1 MRVERIKYPMGA
13 YPLGTLTAEG
23 ALIYDEN
30 VSGPRPVVLLAPN
43 WMGMTDKAI
52 QRGELIAA
60 NHYVVFVADM
70 YGAGTRPADFGE
82 AAALANPLRA
92 DAVKQRCRIRAA
104 FETMLEEAN
113 KRALSDGRRA
123 AVGFCFG
130 GGNVLELARD
140 GAELAAVVSIHGD
153 LKTALPA
160 VPGAIEAALL
170 VAHGAPDPV
179 VPKADRD
186 AFEAEMN
193 AAGARWQMV
202 VFSGVLHAYTD
213 QGADVPGVA
222 AWHEPATRQTYA
234 LTHQFLADAFAARL

>member
-1 MRVERIKYPMGA
+1 MRVERIKSPMGA
-13 YPLGTLTAEG
+13 LTAEG

-30 VSGPRPVVLLAPN
+30 VSGRRPAVLLAPN

-52 QRGELIAA
+52 QRGELVAA
-60 NHYVVFVADM
+60 SRYVVFVADM
-70 YGAGTRPADFGE
+70 YGVGTRPADFGQ

-92 DAVKQRCRIRAA
+92 DALEQRRRIKAA
-104 FETMLEEAN
+104 FATLLEQAN
-113 KRALSDGRRA
+113 KRGLVDERRA

-140 GAELAAVVSIHGD
+140 GADLAAAVSIHGD

-160 VPGAIEAALL
+160 GPGAIRAALL

-179 VPKADRD
+179 APKPDRD

-193 AAGARWQMV
+193 AAGAKWQMV
-202 VFSGVLHAYTD
+202 LFSGVLHAYTD
-213 QGADVPGVA
+213 QGVDIPGVA
-222 AWHEPATRQTYA
+222 AWDEGATRQTYA

>member
-1 MRVERIKYPMGA
+1 MRAERIKYPMGA
-13 YPLGTLTAEG
+13 LTAEG

-30 VSGPRPVVLLAPN
+30 VSGKRPAVLVAPN

-52 QRGELIAA
+52 QRGELLAV
-60 NHYVVFVADM
+60 NRYVVFVADM

-92 DAVKQRCRIRAA
+92 DAIEQRRRARAA
-104 FETMLEEAN
+104 FEAMIAQAKARNLI
-113 KRALSDGRRA
+113 DDRRA

-140 GAELAAVVSIHGD
+140 GADLAAAVSIHGD

-160 VPGAIEAALL
+160 GKGTIKAALM

-179 VPKADRD
+179 APKADRD
-186 AFEAEMN
+186 AFEAEMD
-193 AAGARWQMV
+193 AAGAKWQMV
-202 VFSGVLHAYTD
+202 VFSGILHAHTD
-213 QGADVPGVA
+213 QDADVPGVA
-222 AWHEPATRQTYA
+222 AWDEPATRQTYA

>member
-1 MRVERIKYPMGA
+1 MRAERIKYPMGA
-13 YPLGTLTAEG
+13 VTAEG

-30 VSGPRPVVLLAPN
+30 VSGKRPAVLVAPN

-52 QRGELIAA
+52 QRGELVAG
-60 NHYVVFVADM
+60 NRYVVFVADM

-92 DAVKQRCRIRAA
+92 DAVEQRRRVKAA
-104 FETMLEEAN
+104 FATMIAQAKMRNLI
-113 KRALSDGRRA
+113 DDRRA

-140 GAELAAVVSIHGD
+140 GADLAAAVSIHGD

-160 VPGAIEAALL
+160 EKGRVKAALL
-170 VAHGAPDPV
+170 VAHGAPDPIT
-179 VPKADRD
+179 PKADRD

-193 AAGARWQMV
+193 AAGAKWQMV

-213 QGADVPGVA
+213 QGADVPEIA
-222 AWHEPATRQTYA
+222 AWDEAATRQSYA
-234 LTHQFLADAFAARL
+234 LTHQFLADAFAGRL

>member
-1 MRVERIKYPMGA
+1 MRAETIEYPM
-13 YPLGTLTAEG
+13 GTLTAEG

-30 VSGPRPVVLLAPN
+30 VSGTRPAVLLAPN
-43 WMGMTDKAI
+43 WMGMTDQAVR
-52 QRGELIAA
+52 RGELVAA
-60 NHYVVFVADM
+60 NRYVVFVADM

-82 AAALANPLRA
+82 AAALANPLRR
-92 DAVKQRCRIRAA
+92 DAVEQRKRVRAA
-104 FETMLEEAN
+104 FDAMIAHAN
-113 KRALSDGRRA
+113 ERGLIDARRA

-140 GAELAAVVSIHGD
+140 GADVAAAVSIHGD

-160 VPGAIEAALL
+160 QKGTIKAALL

-179 VPKADRD
+179 TPKADRD

-193 AAGARWQMV
+193 AAGAKWQML

-213 QGADVPGVA
+213 QGADVAGVA
-222 AWHEPATRQTYA
+222 SWDEAATRQTYA
-234 LTHQFLADAFAARL
+234 LTHHFLADAFAARL